1 MIVNTKKPGL
11 GLYVL
16 TLILGLSLSFGISTA
31 KAADGKHEQ
40 FVQNLGEEALS
51 ALASDDMTEEKIAK
65 EIQGWLSNYF
75 DTPTIA
81 RFALG
86 RYWRQASDSQKKEY
100 VVLFKDLIV
109 QTYSK
114 RLEEYSGE
122 KFKVMGH
129 TKASDRD
136 TIVHSKILPA
146 DDKGPTTQVD
156 WRVRSSNGKL
166 KIIDVI
172 VEGVSMSVTQR
183 SDFSSVIQKGGG
195 RIDALLT
202 SLRKKTENG

>member
-1 MIVNTKKPGL
+1 MQLNAPTSYIRTAIFTFILVFGL
-11 GLYVL
+11 G
-16 TLILGLSLSFGISTA
+16 TA
-31 KAADGKHEQ
+31 PALASGDKYEK

-51 ALASDDMTEEKIAK
+51 ALATEDMTEDKIAS
-65 EIQGWLSNYF
+65 EIRGWLANYF
-75 DTPTIA
+75 DTETIA

-86 RYWRQASDSQKKEY
+86 RYWRQASSEEQKEY
-100 VVLFKDLIV
+100 KKLFKDLIV
-109 QTYSK
+109 KTYSK

-122 KFKVMGH
+122 KFQVNGH

-146 DDKGPTTQVD
+146 NDKGPSTQVD
-156 WRVRSSNGKL
+156 WRVRNSKGKL

-195 RIDALLT
+195 TIEALLV
-202 SLRKKTENG
+202 SLREKTSSNG